1 MGYAFLNEILGIIP
15 FYFIVV
21 LCLNLL
27 VFVFMLIVLTT
38 KIVFKKSVINRY
50 VFIVIFA
57 IWFILLLINIFS
69 VPGII
74 IDLHENDIFKDL
86 ILNNFEY
93 KYQIFY

>member
-1 MGYAFLNEILGIIP
+1 MGYAFLNEIFEIIP
-15 FYFIVV
+15 FYFTVI

-27 VFVFMLIVLTT
+27 VFVFLLIVLTT

-57 IWFILLLINIFS
+57 IWFILLL
-69 VPGII
+69 VKII
-74 IDLHENDIFKDL
+74 SIPAIIMDLHENGIFKDL
-86 ILNNFEY
+86 IFNNFEY

>member
-1 MGYAFLNEILGIIP
+1 MGYAFLNEIIEIVP

-27 VFVFMLIVLTT
+27 VLVFMLIVLTT

-57 IWFILLLINIFS
+57 IWLILLLINIFS